1 MGNVLRILGIVAA
14 SMVAGIAA
22 LVLLLFTVCGGFDR
36 PSREGTMTVAIC
48 LACIGGAVTAIIFLA
63 RGIKPSASYQA
74 GLAVPPSAP
83 IASGADPGGAYPGAV
98 YPGAAYTAQPAPAVA
113 LTGTELQWLIFLRIA
128 LGAYV
133 LLAFASTAIGSVAL
147 ARLQPRILM
156 MVVTQSVLN
165 VLPSVL
171 ALFVLRNPP
180 SGLAVDLAMAPAA
193 ASILYRLFYTGGM
206 VIFSGMLQRMPQPAT
221 FLLRLAMFT
230 ALEAAIIWLGAMVRR
245 RVDAGNYGR
254 LIGLILAFLIYEA
267 FGNVVA
273 YLFY

>member
-48 LACIGGAVTAIIFLA
+48 IACIGGAITAIIFLA
-63 RGIKPSASYQA
+63 RSIKPSASYQA
-74 GLAVPPSAP
+74 GLAVPPSAHVP
-83 IASGADPGGAYPGAV
+83 SGAYPGAV
-98 YPGAAYTAQPAPAVA
+98 YPGAPHATPAAPASA
-113 LTGTELQWLIFLRIA
+113 LTGNELQWLIFLRIA

-147 ARLQPRILM
+147 ARVAPRFLM
-156 MVVTQSVLN
+156 MIVTQSVLN

-171 ALFVLRNPP
+171 ALLILRNPP
-180 SGLAVDLAMAPAA
+180 SGLAADFAIAPAA
-193 ASILYRLFYTGGM
+193 ASILYRLFSTGGM
-206 VIFSGMLQRMPQPAT
+206 IVFSGMLERMPQPAT

-245 RVDAGNYGR
+245 RADAGHYGR
-254 LIGLILAFLIYEA
+254 LIGLIVAFLCYEA
-267 FGNVVA
+267 FGNFVA